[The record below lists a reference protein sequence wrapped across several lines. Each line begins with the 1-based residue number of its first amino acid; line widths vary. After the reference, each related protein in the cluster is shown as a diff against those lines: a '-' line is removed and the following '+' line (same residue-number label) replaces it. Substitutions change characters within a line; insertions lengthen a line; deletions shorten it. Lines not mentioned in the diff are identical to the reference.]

1 MYCIV
6 DKERFYHV
14 VDFYWVV
21 WRILQLTAHV
31 QLGVDIKDVNK
42 NGKKCRNKGPAV
54 ACPPK
59 GPFQNKRKNIITI
72 ILFLWS
78 LASNQH

>member
-14 VDFYWVV
+14 VDFCWVV

-31 QLGVDIKDVNK
+31 QLGVDMEDLNK
-42 NGKKCRNKGPAV
+42 NGTKCQTMVLQLLLLQRLLSNT
-54 ACPPK
+54 
-59 GPFQNKRKNIITI
+59 NER
-72 ILFLWS
+72 IL
-78 LASNQH
+78 

>member
-31 QLGVDIKDVNK
+31 QLGVDMEDVNR
-42 NGKKCRNKGPAV
+42 NSKK
-54 ACPPK
+54 
-59 GPFQNKRKNIITI
+59 
-72 ILFLWS
+72 ILVLQRLLS
-78 LASNQH
+78 EAN

>member
-21 WRILQLTAHV
+21 WRILLLTAHV
-31 QLGVDIKDVNK
+31 QLGVNMEDVNK
-42 NGKKCRNKGPAV
+42 NGTKCRNNGPAV

-59 GPFQNKRKNIITI
+59 APF
-72 ILFLWS
+72 
-78 LASNQH
+78 

>member
-21 WRILQLTAHV
+21 WRILQLAAHV
-31 QLGVDIKDVNK
+31 QSGVDMKDVNK
-42 NGKKCRNKGPAV
+42 NGTKC
-54 ACPPK
+54 
-59 GPFQNKRKNIITI
+59 QTM
-72 ILFLWS
+72 ILQL
-78 LASNQH
+78 LVLQRLLSNTNERIL